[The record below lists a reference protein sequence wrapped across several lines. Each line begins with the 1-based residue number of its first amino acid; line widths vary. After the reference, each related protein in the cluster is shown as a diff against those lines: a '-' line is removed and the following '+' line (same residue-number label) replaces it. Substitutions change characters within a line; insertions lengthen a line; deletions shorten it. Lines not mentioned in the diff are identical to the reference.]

1 MDESYCY
8 NIYLAEYKQCIIK
21 DNKCVEIFTG
31 CPGTAEKLSKEN
43 CEAIDLGEYYLLCKY
58 NEKDNGCYKELKDCS
73 LGKDEA
79 SCKSIILYEEDVG
92 RVYTKK
98 SAKCVWEKDSCVE
111 NPKVCGDAP
120 NAAECSLI
128 TPTSSNKKCIYLN
141 GQCKEQYEDCEAYN
155 NNEKETIEQ
164 TVCESIVLGDTSCKC
179 VFQSGT
185 PDKCVQQKK
194 YSTCSEFKKDDYEY
208 VCTSYGSIAPIS
220 LSIDYKCAYSNSAC
234 SEVQKTCLELS
245 NEPDA
250 DEDIC
255 ESSPTSAYN
264 KYCSLKA
271 DKSGCEEKEKENA
284 NNKGNFGLCYKKLGF
299 NLLFIAFGLFL

>member
-1 MDESYCY
+1 MDERYCY
-8 NIYLAEYKQCIIK
+8 NIYLAEYKRCIIK

-31 CPGTAEKLSKEN
+31 CPEKAEEISKEN

-79 SCKSIILYEEDVG
+79 SCKSIILYEEDWG
-92 RVYTKK
+92 RVYKKK
-98 SAKCVWEKDSCVE
+98 SAKCVWEKNACVE
-111 NPKVCGDAP
+111 NPKVCGDAQ

-128 TPTSSNKKCIYLN
+128 TPTSSNKKCLYLN
-141 GQCKEQYEDCEAYN
+141 GQCTEQYKDCDAYN
-155 NNEKETIEQ
+155 NNGKETIEQ
-164 TVCESIVLGDTSCKC
+164 TVCESIVLADTSYKC

-185 PDKCVQQKK
+185 PTKCVQQKK

-208 VCTSYGSIAPIS
+208 VCTYDSIKFTG
-220 LSIDYKCAYSNSAC
+220 LSAEYKCSYKNSAC

-250 DEDIC
+250 DEEIC

-284 NNKGNFGLCYKKLGF
+284 DNKVNFGLCYKKLWF
-299 NLLFIAFGLFL
+299 NLLVIVFGLLL

>member
-1 MDESYCY
+1 
-8 NIYLAEYKQCIIK
+8 
-21 DNKCVEIFTG
+21 
-31 CPGTAEKLSKEN
+31 
-43 CEAIDLGEYYLLCKY
+43 
-58 NEKDNGCYKELKDCS
+58 LKDCS

-79 SCKSIILYEEDVG
+79 SCKSIVLYKEDVG

-98 SAKCVWEKDSCVE
+98 SAKCVWEKNACVE
-111 NPKVCGDAP
+111 NPKECGDAQ

-141 GQCKEQYEDCEAYN
+141 GQCKEQYEDCDAYN
-155 NNEKETIEQ
+155 NNGKETIEQ
-164 TVCESIVLGDTSCKC
+164 TVCESIVLGDTSYKC

-185 PDKCVQQKK
+185 PTKCVQQKK

-208 VCTSYGSIAPIS
+208 VCTSYGSNPPIS
-220 LSIDYKCAYSNSAC
+220 LSIDYKCSYKNSAC

-250 DEDIC
+250 DEEIC

-284 NNKGNFGLCYKKLGF
+284 DNKGNFGLCYKKLGF